1 MRPMNDQATNVGSE
15 RNTSTN
21 KEQPIMRRRKE
32 KIKVHHSLMEFYTDT
47 GLIDEYK
54 IEVDYSN
61 ERENET
67 YGVTNEELDDPRFW
81 LDL

>member
-1 MRPMNDQATNVGSE
+1 MKNKVTNVGRDRAIE
-15 RNTSTN
+15 KN
-21 KEQPIMRRRKE
+21 QPIMKRRKE

-47 GLIDEYK
+47 GLIDEYR

-61 ERENET
+61 DNDNQT
-67 YGVTNEELDDPRFW
+67 YGVTEEEIDDPKFW

>member
-1 MRPMNDQATNVGSE
+1 MNNKATNVGSK
-15 RNTSTN
+15 NNNLTN
-21 KEQPIMRRRKE
+21 KEQPIMKRRKE

-47 GLIDEYK
+47 GLIDEYR

-61 ERENET
+61 DNDNKT
-67 YGVTNEELDDPRFW
+67 FGVTEEEIDDPKFW